1 MMGSCGK
8 PKDQCTCG
16 SKMTYNRKMSRY
28 RTDNKKP
35 ERKFGNQTL
44 RYAGGGSSK
53 AAVQKYAQRYRN
65 IGLNVRVVP
74 HVGGYSLYFGE
85 QIPEDEMVPV
95 DNSET
100 DIASACTELGVSA
113 ADLTD
118 EQLNE
123 WRELRDK
130 TLSETQQAIDDMD
143 VLPDDDGDYNDEHE
157 GY

>member
-8 PKDQCTCG
+8 PKGQCTCG

-35 ERKFGNQTL
+35 QRKFGNQTM
-44 RYAGGGSSK
+44 RYAGGGDSK

-85 QIPEDEMVPV
+85 QRQGMARPPKIKPQRF
-95 DNSET
+95 NK
-100 DIASACTELGVSA
+100 
-113 ADLTD
+113 
-118 EQLNE
+118 E
-123 WRELRDK
+123 WRTLRD
-130 TLSETQQAIDDMD
+130 QQK
-143 VLPDDDGDYNDEHE
+143 
-157 GY
+157 